1 MNIEIIFVFF
11 IYSYDTRGKSH
22 EEARH
27 WSDDKVLGG
36 RAFFRG
42 DHDPGRYVL
51 IRWQKK

>member
-1 MNIEIIFVFF
+1 MILNLGKFMYSCLFF
-11 IYSYDTRGKSH
+11 SYDTRGKSH

-42 DHDPGRYVL
+42 DHDPGR
-51 IRWQKK
+51 

>member
-1 MNIEIIFVFF
+1 MIKLFCSIIV
-11 IYSYDTRGKSH
+11 YSYDTRGKSH

-42 DHDPGRYVL
+42 DHDPGR
-51 IRWQKK
+51 